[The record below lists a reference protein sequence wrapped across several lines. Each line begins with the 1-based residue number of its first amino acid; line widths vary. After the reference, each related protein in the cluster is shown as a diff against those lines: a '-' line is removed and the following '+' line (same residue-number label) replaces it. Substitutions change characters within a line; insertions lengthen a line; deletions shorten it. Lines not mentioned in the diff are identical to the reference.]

1 MPFSNEAEQAVLGA
15 MIINR
20 EIIPDVI
27 GIISSADFYIDR
39 HSKLYGA
46 LIDLFNRGVEI
57 NYVTLKE
64 QLEKMG
70 IIDSIGGLE
79 FVFKLMDLVPSTETG
94 SVKHYSNI
102 CLLYTSRCV

>member
-1 MPFSNEAEQAVLGA
+1 MEDINNLAGDYESGESSAPSFRTMPFSNEAEQAVLGA

-64 QLEKMG
+64 QLEKLSL
-70 IIDSIGGLE
+70 IHI
-79 FVFKLMDLVPSTETG
+79 
-94 SVKHYSNI
+94 
-102 CLLYTSRCV
+102 